1 MEQDNK
7 MTSGNLGI
15 VFGPTLMRPRPT
27 DATISLSSL
36 VDYPHQA
43 RIIEALIIF
52 YSTIFE
58 DKEPAALAD
67 PSKCSHLV
75 GDSGDLGGH
84 GAQWMGIFSPSCPHR
99 CSSSSQAD
107 TGSQSVSPPGS
118 ICCLEKGN
126 LGYGADSFPGTWHPA
141 GPPQQ
146 AQVPQ
151 GAEVSLVAIT
161 CPIPSWR
168 AHGAPGGATVLGGSV
183 TGSLCP
189 AEPGDRSGDSDS
201 ELEDSGDLPG
211 AADGASRTALTKQ
224 ESETSTEEAQSC
236 EDGSEGQRSR
246 SCSVGRWDVGGTA
259 APGCGPHS
267 DTEEFPDHNT
277 NQSNNAALRAAAWCP
292 AAGCHDGR
300 ERQPRLI

>member
-58 DKEPAALAD
+58 DKEPTALAD

-75 GDSGDLGGH
+75 GDSGDLGGN
-84 GAQWMGIFSPSCPHR
+84 GAQWMGIFPPSCPHR

-107 TGSQSVSPPGS
+107 TGSQSMSPPGS
-118 ICCLEKGN
+118 IRCLEKGN
-126 LGYGADSFPGTWHPA
+126 LGYSADSFPGTWHPA

-151 GAEVSLVAIT
+151 GAEVSLVILEST
-161 CPIPSWR
+161 WSSQGC
-168 AHGAPGGATVLGGSV
+168 HGAGWECNRVPL
-183 TGSLCP
+183 
-189 AEPGDRSGDSDS
+189 
-201 ELEDSGDLPG
+201 
-211 AADGASRTALTKQ
+211 SR
-224 ESETSTEEAQSC
+224 
-236 EDGSEGQRSR
+236 
-246 SCSVGRWDVGGTA
+246 
-259 APGCGPHS
+259 
-267 DTEEFPDHNT
+267 
-277 NQSNNAALRAAAWCP
+277 RARRPLW
-292 AAGCHDGR
+292 
-300 ERQPRLI
+300 